1 MDVLHK
7 DTLVLEDVTLRLLV
21 QRVVPSQPSVAP
33 TGTSKDRTHKCL
45 SILPASLYFLNSRLS
60 TRCLLIHSTFVG
72 ILASEVPFLLPGP
85 VLPALSLRSEEL
97 PGPCTRVHS
106 GRLDDNLAF
115 LDELFNVR
123 ARVGVADF
131 ALLGGVEPDF
141 AFADACDGGGEPFL
155 GAKVDLQDVKYID
168 KESLDGRTHVFFPG
182 LLAKNQTTVGFAIK
196 TGYAP

>member
-1 MDVLHK
+1 MLINLARLSVLPQQPPEHPLPPHPQHLCRHPRLRS
-7 DTLVLEDVTLRLLV
+7 TLPL
-21 QRVVPSQPSVAP
+21 
-33 TGTSKDRTHKCL
+33 TGTRM
-45 SILPASLYFLNSRLS
+45 
-60 TRCLLIHSTFVG
+60 
-72 ILASEVPFLLPGP
+72 
-85 VLPALSLRSEEL
+85 PALSLRSKEL

-155 GAKVDLQDVKYID
+155 GAKVDLQDVKYSD
-168 KESLDGRTHVFFPG
+168 KESLDGHTHVFFPG
-182 LLAKNQTTVGFAIK
+182 LLAKSQTTVGFAIK

>member
-1 MDVLHK
+1 M
-7 DTLVLEDVTLRLLV
+7 
-21 QRVVPSQPSVAP
+21 
-33 TGTSKDRTHKCL
+33 
-45 SILPASLYFLNSRLS
+45 
-60 TRCLLIHSTFVG
+60 
-72 ILASEVPFLLPGP
+72 
-85 VLPALSLRSEEL
+85 PALSLRSEEL

-155 GAKVDLQDVKYID
+155 RAKVDWRDIEYSD
-168 KESLDGRTHVFFPG
+168 KESLDGHTHVFFPG
-182 LLAKNQTTVGFAIK
+182 LLGRSQTGIGFAEIF
-196 TGYAP
+196 GYAP